1 MIINRPELD
10 SVFQENS
17 EGVII
22 SVFVL
27 PRSSRCA
34 LAGIHDGALKVKLTK
49 PPVDGEANA
58 ECCRYMAKLLGLAK
72 SRIAVARGAASRHK
86 ALQISGLTAADA
98 RERLGDALSE
108 TKDTVT

>member
-1 MIINRPELD
+1 MIKNRPELD
-10 SVFQENS
+10 GVVQENS
-17 EGVII
+17 EGVMV

-34 LAGIHDGALKVKLTK
+34 LKGIHDGELKVKLTK

-58 ECCRYMAKLLGLAK
+58 ECCRFMAKLLGVPK

-86 ALQISGLTAADA
+86 TLLISGLTSADA
-98 RERLGDALSE
+98 GERLAEALSGI
-108 TKDTVT
+108 KDPVM